1 MFMKNLKNKF
11 FSVLLISIMVLSSMN
26 VIAAVSD
33 DSAIEEETGDALM
46 EVDNSDDNDLKKDAE
61 KTDKVKS
68 DDPKNDVSD
77 DEPSADEENKLTV
90 TNYTGT
96 YDGNEHGII
105 VKASKSGTTF
115 EYSLD
120 NKTWVK
126 EAPRFKDANGTQTV
140 YIKAENGDD
149 TIYDNGTVTINPV
162 KITLTADSA
171 SKTYDGSALKSNG
184 YSITKGSFAS
194 GEGLKKVVVSGSQT
208 EVGSSKNQITK
219 YSLKSNTK
227 AQNYDITLKAG
238 TLTVKKSKTP
248 AKKEE
253 KKEPKKES
261 KLNNTTNKTNNTNT
275 TVIPLQNTGIPV
287 LVLAFSLFVIATLV
301 KRD

>member
-1 MFMKNLKNKF
+1 MKNLKNKF

-33 DSAIEEETGDALM
+33 DSAIEEETEDALM

-68 DDPKNDVSD
+68 DDPKDDVSD
-77 DEPSADEENKLTV
+77 DGPSADEENKLTV
-90 TNYTGT
+90 TNYSGT
-96 YDGNEHGII
+96 YDGKEHSIT

-126 EAPRFKDANGTQTV
+126 EAPQFKDANGTQTV

-162 KITLTADSA
+162 KITLTAPD
-171 SKTYDGSALKSNG
+171 
-184 YSITKGSFAS
+184 
-194 GEGLKKVVVSGSQT
+194 
-208 EVGSSKNQITK
+208 
-219 YSLKSNTK
+219 
-227 AQNYDITLKAG
+227 
-238 TLTVKKSKTP
+238 
-248 AKKEE
+248 
-253 KKEPKKES
+253 
-261 KLNNTTNKTNNTNT
+261 
-275 TVIPLQNTGIPV
+275 
-287 LVLAFSLFVIATLV
+287 
-301 KRD
+301 

>member
-33 DSAIEEETGDALM
+33 DSAIEEETEDALM

-68 DDPKNDVSD
+68 DDPKDDVSD
-77 DEPSADEENKLTV
+77 DGPSADEENKLTV
-90 TNYTGT
+90 TNYSGT
-96 YDGNEHGII
+96 YDGKEHSIT

-194 GEGLKKVVVSGSQT
+194 GEGLEKVVVSGSQT

-261 KLNNTTNKTNNTNT
+261 KLNNTTNKTNKTNT
-275 TVIPLQNTGIPV
+275 TVIPQQNTGIPV

>member
-1 MFMKNLKNKF
+1 MRHVYEKF
-11 FSVLLISIMVLSSMN
+11 KKQMN

-33 DSAIEEETGDALM
+33 DSVIGEETDDALM
-46 EVDNSDDNDLKKDAE
+46 EDDNSEDNDLKKDAE
-61 KTDKVKS
+61 KTDKIKS
-68 DDPKNDVSD
+68 DDPKDDVIGD
-77 DEPSADEENKLTV
+77 GPSADEENKLTV
-90 TNYTGT
+90 TSYTGT
-96 YDGNEHGII
+96 YDGNEHGIT

-162 KITLTADSA
+162 K
-171 SKTYDGSALKSNG
+171 
-184 YSITKGSFAS
+184 

-208 EVGSSKNQITK
+208 EVGSSKNQITD
-219 YSLKSNTK
+219 YSFKSNTK

>member
-1 MFMKNLKNKF
+1 MKNLKNKF

-33 DSAIEEETGDALM
+33 DSAIEEETEDALM

-68 DDPKNDVSD
+68 DDPKDDVSD

-96 YDGNEHGII
+96 YDGKEHNIT

-120 NKTWVK
+120 NKTWTAK
-126 EAPRFKDANGTQTV
+126 APGFKDANGTQTV
-140 YIKAENGDD
+140 YIKAKNGDD
-149 TIYDNGTVTINPV
+149 TIYDKGTVTINPV

-208 EVGSSKNQITK
+208 EVGSSKNQITD
-219 YSLKSNTK
+219 YSFKSNTK

-275 TVIPLQNTGIPV
+275 TVK
-287 LVLAFSLFVIATLV
+287 TLEFLYWFWHSACL
-301 KRD
+301 

>member
-194 GEGLKKVVVSGSQT
+194 GEGLEKVVVSGSQT

-227 AQNYDITLKAG
+227 AHNYDITLKAG

-275 TVIPLQNTGIPV
+275 TVIPQQNTGVPI

>member
-1 MFMKNLKNKF
+1 MKNLKMKF

-33 DSAIEEETGDALM
+33 DSAIEEETDDALM
-46 EVDNSDDNDLKKDAE
+46 EVDDSDDNDLKEDDE
-61 KTDKVKS
+61 KADDVKS
-68 DDPKNDVSD
+68 DEPNNKIRDDV
-77 DEPSADEENKLTV
+77 PSADDENKLTV

-96 YDGNEHGII
+96 YDGKEHTIT
-105 VKASKSGTTF
+105 VKASKSGTSF

-120 NKTWVK
+120 NKTWTK
-126 EAPRFKDANGTQTV
+126 EAPKFKDANGTQTV
-140 YIKAENGDD
+140 YIKAENDED
-149 TIYDNGTVTINPV
+149 AIYDKGTVTINPV

-171 SKTYDGSALKSNG
+171 SKTYDGSALKSDG

-194 GEGLKKVVVSGSQT
+194 GEGLKKVVVSGSQK
-208 EVGSSKNQITK
+208 EVGSSKNEIID
-219 YSLKSNTK
+219 YSFKSNTK

-261 KLNNTTNKTNNTNT
+261 KRNNTTNKTNNTNT
-275 TVIPLQNTGIPV
+275 TVIPQQNTGVPI

>member
-1 MFMKNLKNKF
+1 MKNLKYKF

-33 DSAIEEETGDALM
+33 DSAIEEETEDALM

-68 DDPKNDVSD
+68 DDPKDDVIGD
-77 DEPSADEENKLTV
+77 GPSADEENKLTI

-96 YDGNEHGII
+96 YDGKEHNIT

-120 NKTWVK
+120 NKTWTAK
-126 EAPRFKDANGTQTV
+126 APGFKDANGTQTV
-140 YIKAENGDD
+140 YIKAKNGDD
-149 TIYDNGTVTINPV
+149 TIYDKGTVTINPV
-162 KITLTADSA
+162 KITITADSA
-171 SKTYDGSALKSNG
+171 SKTYDGSALKSKG
-184 YSITKGSFAS
+184 QSITKGSFAS
-194 GEGLKKVVVSGSQT
+194 GEGLEKVVVSGSQT
-208 EVGSSKNQITK
+208 EVGSSKNHITK

-238 TLTVKKSKTP
+238 TLTVNKSKAP
-248 AKKEE
+248 VKK
-253 KKEPKKES
+253 K
-261 KLNNTTNKTNNTNT
+261 
-275 TVIPLQNTGIPV
+275 I
-287 LVLAFSLFVIATLV
+287 SL
-301 KRD
+301 KRNPSAITIQTRQIRQILL

>member
-1 MFMKNLKNKF
+1 MKNLKNKF

-33 DSAIEEETGDALM
+33 DSAIEEETEDALM

-68 DDPKNDVSD
+68 DDPKDDVSD
-77 DEPSADEENKLTV
+77 DGPSADEENKLTV
-90 TNYTGT
+90 TNYSGT
-96 YDGNEHGII
+96 Y
-105 VKASKSGTTF
+105 
-115 EYSLD
+115 
-120 NKTWVK
+120 
-126 EAPRFKDANGTQTV
+126 NGTQTV

-194 GEGLKKVVVSGSQT
+194 GEGLEKVVVSGSQT

-238 TLTVKKSKTP
+238 TLTVNKSKDP
-248 AKKEE
+248 VKNEE
-253 KKEPKKES
+253 KNKPKKES
-261 KLNNTTNKTNNTNT
+261 KRNNDTNKTNKTNT
-275 TVIPLQNTGIPV
+275 TVIPQQNTGVPI

>member
-33 DSAIEEETGDALM
+33 DSAIEEETEDALM

-68 DDPKNDVSD
+68 DDPKDDVIGD
-77 DEPSADEENKLTV
+77 GPSADEENKLTV
-90 TNYTGT
+90 TNYSGT
-96 YDGNEHGII
+96 YDGKEHNIT

-120 NKTWVK
+120 NKTWTAK
-126 EAPRFKDANGTQTV
+126 APGFKDANGTQTV
-140 YIKAENGDD
+140 YIKAKNGDD
-149 TIYDNGTVTINPV
+149 TIYDKGTVTINPV

-208 EVGSSKNQITK
+208 EVGSSKNQITD
-219 YSLKSNTK
+219 YSFKSNTK

-261 KLNNTTNKTNNTNT
+261 KRNNDTNKTNKTNT
-275 TVIPLQNTGIPV
+275 TVIPQQNTGWLKEI
-287 LVLAFSLFVIATLV
+287 
-301 KRD
+301 R

>member
-1 MFMKNLKNKF
+1 MKNLKYKF

-33 DSAIEEETGDALM
+33 DSAIEEETEDALM

-68 DDPKNDVSD
+68 DDPKDDVIGD
-77 DEPSADEENKLTV
+77 GPSADEENKLTI

-96 YDGNEHGII
+96 YDGKEHNIT

-120 NKTWVK
+120 NKTWTAK
-126 EAPRFKDANGTQTV
+126 APGFKDANGTQTV
-140 YIKAENGDD
+140 YIKAKNGDD
-149 TIYDNGTVTINPV
+149 TIYDKGTVTINPV

-184 YSITKGSFAS
+184 YSITK
-194 GEGLKKVVVSGSQT
+194 
-208 EVGSSKNQITK
+208 NQITK

-238 TLTVKKSKTP
+238 TLTVNKSKAP
-248 AKKEE
+248 VKNEE
-253 KKEPKKES
+253 KNKPKKES
-261 KLNNTTNKTNNTNT
+261 KRNNDTNKTNKTNT
-275 TVIPLQNTGIPV
+275 TVIPQQNTGVPI

>member
-1 MFMKNLKNKF
+1 MKNLKNKF

-33 DSAIEEETGDALM
+33 DSAIEEETEDALM
-46 EVDNSDDNDLKKDAE
+46 EVDNSDDNDLKEDAE

-68 DDPKNDVSD
+68 DDPKDDVSD
-77 DEPSADEENKLTV
+77 DGPSADEENKLTV
-90 TNYTGT
+90 TNYSGT
-96 YDGNEHGII
+96 YDGKEHSIT

-115 EYSLD
+115 KYSLD

-126 EAPRFKDANGTQTV
+126 EAPQFKDANGTQTV

-194 GEGLKKVVVSGSQT
+194 GEGLEKVVVSGSQT

-238 TLTVKKSKTP
+238 TLTVKKSNAP
-248 AKKEE
+248 VKKEE
-253 KKEPKKES
+253 KKE
-261 KLNNTTNKTNNTNT
+261 
-275 TVIPLQNTGIPV
+275 
-287 LVLAFSLFVIATLV
+287 A
-301 KRD
+301 

>member
-1 MFMKNLKNKF
+1 MFMKNLKYKF

-33 DSAIEEETGDALM
+33 DSAIEEETEDALM

-68 DDPKNDVSD
+68 DDSKDDVSD
-77 DEPSADEENKLTV
+77 DGPSADEENKLTV
-90 TNYTGT
+90 TNYSGT
-96 YDGNEHGII
+96 YDGKEHSIT

-194 GEGLKKVVVSGSQT
+194 GEGLEKVVVSGSQT

-238 TLTVKKSKTP
+238 TLTVNKSKAP
-248 AKKEE
+248 VKNEE
-253 KKEPKKES
+253 KNKPKKES
-261 KLNNTTNKTNNTNT
+261 KLNNTTNKTNKTNT
-275 TVIPLQNTGIPV
+275 TVIPQQNTGVPI

>member
-68 DDPKNDVSD
+68 DDPKDDVSD
-77 DEPSADEENKLTV
+77 DEPSADEENKL
-90 TNYTGT
+90 
-96 YDGNEHGII
+96 
-105 VKASKSGTTF
+105 
-115 EYSLD
+115 
-120 NKTWVK
+120 
-126 EAPRFKDANGTQTV
+126 
-140 YIKAENGDD
+140 
-149 TIYDNGTVTINPV
+149 TVTINPV

-171 SKTYDGSALKSNG
+171 SKTYDGSALKNNG

-227 AQNYDITLKAG
+227 AHNYDITLKAG

-275 TVIPLQNTGIPV
+275 TVIPQQNTGVPI

>member
-1 MFMKNLKNKF
+1 
-11 FSVLLISIMVLSSMN
+11 MN
-26 VIAAVSD
+26 VIAAISD
-33 DSAIEEETGDALM
+33 DSSNAGEADDELM
-46 EVDNSDDNDLKKDAE
+46 EVDDSDDKELK
-61 KTDKVKS
+61 
-68 DDPKNDVSD
+68 DDGGPAD
-77 DEPSADEENKLTV
+77 DEPKAEDSQDKSSDDSSADEDNKLTV

-96 YDGNEHGII
+96 YDGKEHDIT

-120 NKTWVK
+120 NKTWTK
-126 EAPRFKDANGTQTV
+126 NAPKFKDANGTQTV
-140 YIKAENGDD
+140 YIKAENDGDVVYAD
-149 TIYDNGTVTINPV
+149 GTVTIKPV

-208 EVGSSKNQITK
+208 NVGSSENKITE
-219 YSLKSNTK
+219 YVLKSNTK

-238 TLTVKKSKTP
+238 TLTVKKSKNP
-248 AKKEE
+248 DKKED
-253 KKEPKKES
+253 KKKPKNETKQ
-261 KLNNTTNKTNNTNT
+261 NNDTNKTNA
-275 TVIPLQNTGIPV
+275 TVIPQQNTGIPI